1 MFADIMIEGNFAY
14 SFMLGMLAAVNPC
27 GFVLLPAYLLYFL
40 GIDGANQGVMRAPLQ
55 RALRVSAAV
64 SSGFLVVFLV
74 VGSISRLFTQWIE
87 LNAKYAGFVIGLVL
101 IGLGIAML
109 FGWKP
114 SFATSIPGA
123 KKDHSTRAMFIFGV
137 GYAIASIGCT
147 IGLLTTAILGSIGTN
162 GFASGV
168 ISIVMYGLG
177 MSLLVTALTVTL
189 AAAKTGMTKVLKQS
203 LRYIDKVAA
212 GFIAITGAYLTW
224 YWYGAISERESLG
237 NIVSNVESWQN
248 SVSLWLQDQGAS
260 RLALLCALV
269 IGAALVIVGLAR
281 MKQLFRRSRR

>member
-1 MFADIMIEGNFAY
+1 
-14 SFMLGMLAAVNPC
+14 
-27 GFVLLPAYLLYFL
+27 
-40 GIDGANQGVMRAPLQ
+40 
-55 RALRVSAAV
+55 
-64 SSGFLVVFLV
+64 
-74 VGSISRLFTQWIE
+74 
-87 LNAKYAGFVIGLVL
+87 
-101 IGLGIAML
+101 
-109 FGWKP
+109 
-114 SFATSIPGA
+114 
-123 KKDHSTRAMFIFGV
+123 MFIFGV

-189 AAAKTGMTKVLKQS
+189 AAAKTGMSKVLKQS

-237 NIVSNVESWQN
+237 NIVSNVENWQN

-260 RLALLCALV
+260 RLALICALV
-269 IGAALVIVGLAR
+269 IGAALVIVGLSR
-281 MKQLFRRSRR
+281 IKQLFRRSRR

>member
-1 MFADIMIEGNFAY
+1 
-14 SFMLGMLAAVNPC
+14 
-27 GFVLLPAYLLYFL
+27 
-40 GIDGANQGVMRAPLQ
+40 
-55 RALRVSAAV
+55 
-64 SSGFLVVFLV
+64 VVFLV

-101 IGLGIAML
+101 VGLGISML

-123 KKDHSTRAMFIFGV
+123 KKDHSTRAMFVFGV

-147 IGLLTTAILGSIGTN
+147 IGLLTTAILGSISTN

-189 AAAKTGMTKVLKQS
+189 AAAKTGLSKMLKRS

-212 GFIAITGAYLTW
+212 GFIAVTGVYLTW
-224 YWYGAISERESLG
+224 YWYGAISERSSLG
-237 NIVSNVESWQN
+237 NVVSNVENWQN
-248 SVSLWLQDQGAS
+248 SVSLWIQQIGAT
-260 RLALLCALV
+260 RLALIFAAVIGVALV
-269 IGAALVIVGLAR
+269 VVGLGR
-281 MKQLFRRSRR
+281 MKQLVRGSRR

>member
-1 MFADIMIEGNFAY
+1 
-14 SFMLGMLAAVNPC
+14 
-27 GFVLLPAYLLYFL
+27 L
-40 GIDGANQGVMRAPLQ
+40 GIDGASQGVTRAPLQ

-64 SSGFLVVFLV
+64 SSGFLVVFLI

-87 LNAKYAGFVIGLVL
+87 LNAKYAGFVIGLAL
-101 IGLGIAML
+101 IGLGVAML

-147 IGLLTTAILGSIGTN
+147 IGLLTTAILGSIGTH
-162 GFASGV
+162 GFTSGV

-189 AAAKTGMTKVLKQS
+189 AAAKTGMTKMLKRS

-212 GFIAITGAYLTW
+212 GFITITGAYLTW
-224 YWYGAISERESLG
+224 YWYGAISERDSLG
-237 NIVSNVESWQN
+237 NVVSNVESWQ
-248 SVSLWLQDQGAS
+248 STVSLWLQNQGAS
-260 RLALLCALV
+260 RLALMCASVIGVALV
-269 IGAALVIVGLAR
+269 VVGLSR